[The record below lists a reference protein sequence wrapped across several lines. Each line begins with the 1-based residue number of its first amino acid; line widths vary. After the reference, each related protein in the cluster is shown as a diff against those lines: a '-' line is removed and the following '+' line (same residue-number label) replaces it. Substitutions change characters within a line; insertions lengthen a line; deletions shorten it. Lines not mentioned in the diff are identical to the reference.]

1 MPSEIANGIV
11 DHIFSDE
18 KSRAVDAT
26 NDALAATTYDLIQQ
40 KKAEFAARMGFDL
53 DQTAQAAAD
62 DLEDKL
68 VADGEEGEPKVEP
81 AAQRQPHEPPPE
93 EEAPGTPSS
102 VEEPDLEPTDRSVDL
117 SNFEQP
123 EEEEPD
129 ETNS

>member
-18 KSRAVDAT
+18 KSRAIDAT

-62 DLEDKL
+62 ELEDKL
-68 VADGEEGEPKVEP
+68 VAEGEEGEPKVEP
-81 AAQRQPHEPPPE
+81 AAQRMPHEPPPE

-102 VEEPDLEPTDRSVDL
+102 VEDEVPEAELEQQPTDEPTV
-117 SNFEQP
+117 
-123 EEEEPD
+123 EEEPEED

>member
-18 KSRAVDAT
+18 KSRAIDAT

-40 KKAEFAARMGFDL
+40 KKAEFAARRGFDL

-62 DLEDKL
+62 ELEDKL
-68 VADGEEGEPKVEP
+68 VADGEEGEPKAEP
-81 AAQRQPHEPPPE
+81 AAQRMPHEPPPE

-102 VEEPDLEPTDRSVDL
+102 GEDEEPEIEASTETPTE
-117 SNFEQP
+117 EQP

-129 ETNS
+129 ETDS

>member
-1 MPSEIANGIV
+1 MPSEIANKIV

-18 KSRAVDAT
+18 KSRAIDAT

-53 DQTAQAAAD
+53 DQTAQSAAD

-68 VADGEEGEPKVEP
+68 VADGDEGEPKVEP
-81 AAQRQPHEPPPE
+81 ADQRQPHEPPPE

-102 VEEPDLEPTDRSVDL
+102 VEASTEPIDRSVDL

-123 EEEEPD
+123 EAEEPN

>member
-18 KSRAVDAT
+18 KSRAIDAT

-62 DLEDKL
+62 ELEDKL

-81 AAQRQPHEPPPE
+81 A
-93 EEAPGTPSS
+93 
-102 VEEPDLEPTDRSVDL
+102 V
-117 SNFEQP
+117 
-123 EEEEPD
+123 EEEPEED

>member
-11 DHIFSDE
+11 DHIFSYE
-18 KSRAVDAT
+18 KSLAVEAT

-53 DQTAQAAAD
+53 DQTAQSAAD

-68 VADGEEGEPKVEP
+68 VADGDEGEPKVEP
-81 AAQRQPHEPPPE
+81 ADQRQPHEPPPE

-102 VEEPDLEPTDRSVDL
+102 VEASTEPIDRSVDL

-123 EEEEPD
+123 EAEEPD

>member
-18 KSRAVDAT
+18 KSRAIDAT

-40 KKAEFAARMGFDL
+40 KKAEFAARMGFEL
-53 DQTAQAAAD
+53 DQPAQAPAD
-62 DLEDKL
+62 ELEDKL

-81 AAQRQPHEPPPE
+81 AAQRMPHEPPPE

-102 VEEPDLEPTDRSVDL
+102 VEDEEPEIEASAETPTE
-117 SNFEQP
+117 EQP

-129 ETNS
+129 ETDS

>member
-1 MPSEIANGIV
+1 
-11 DHIFSDE
+11 
-18 KSRAVDAT
+18 
-26 NDALAATTYDLIQQ
+26 
-40 KKAEFAARMGFDL
+40 MGFDL

-102 VEEPDLEPTDRSVDL
+102 VEEPDLEPPDRSVDL
-117 SNFEQP
+117 SKFEQP

>member
-62 DLEDKL
+62 ELEDKL

-81 AAQRQPHEPPPE
+81 AAQRMPHEPPPEE

-102 VEEPDLEPTDRSVDL
+102 VEEPDESDDIEATK
-117 SNFEQP
+117 QTQ
-123 EEEEPD
+123 EEEPD
-129 ETNS
+129 ETDS